1 MEESATH
8 NYTGYAG
15 ITTKSSTPIYKEQSF
30 ESIRRTIAWEL
41 CFRELCTIKVRQI
54 FIECSVF
61 QKHFLSLC
69 RYRTGSRHISNV
81 KVFRVYSHIEI

>member
-30 ESIRRTIAWEL
+30 ESISRAIGKML
-41 CFRELCTIKVRQI
+41 CFRELCNYNTPRVLR
-54 FIECSVF
+54 IE
-61 QKHFLSLC
+61 KHFLTL
-69 RYRTGSRHISNV
+69 
-81 KVFRVYSHIEI
+81 